1 MRETSTSI
9 TRRLGLLLGTISV
22 FLALP
27 LQAQVAR
34 IELHTI
40 YSKSPTDQEFLS
52 GKRDAKPVMIT
63 GELRL
68 PRPGTDAL
76 PAIILLHGSGG
87 VTGLVDDWA
96 REFNSMGVA
105 TFIVD
110 SFTGR
115 GLTNLSDDQDQL
127 GRLAMVLDAYRAL
140 ELVAKHP
147 RIDPNRILVM
157 GWSRGG
163 GAAHWAAIKR
173 FRAMHGPPDD
183 LAFAGYVA
191 LYPTCNWYFSKGLQL
206 ESKPVRIYHGSS
218 DDYVPVKSCRAFVER
233 QKAAGNDIEVTE
245 YAGAYHVFDAPA
257 FKTPL
262 KLPKAQ
268 TTRNCPD
275 LEEDS
280 EGRMI
285 NSVTKQPF
293 RYASDPCVERGA
305 TLAYDAAAHT
315 AVVKAIKEF
324 VSGTVKP

>member
-1 MRETSTSI
+1 MRSI
-9 TRRLGLLLGTISV
+9 SMSVPKGLALLSAMMTV
-22 FLALP
+22 ALALP

-34 IELHTI
+34 LELHTI
-40 YSKSPTDQEFLS
+40 NSQSPTDQEFLIGRVD
-52 GKRDAKPVMIT
+52 GKAVTIS

-76 PAIILLHGSGG
+76 PAIVLLHGSGG
-87 VTGLVDDWA
+87 VTGLVDNWA
-96 REFNSMGVA
+96 REFNSLGVA

-127 GRLAMVLDAYRAL
+127 GRLAMVTDAYRAL
-140 ELVAKHP
+140 ELLAKHP
-147 RIDPNRILVM
+147 RIDPKRILVM

-173 FRAMHGPPDD
+173 FRVMYGPPGD
-183 LAFAGYVA
+183 LEFAGYIA

-206 ESKPVRIYHGSS
+206 ERKPVRIFHGSS

-233 QKAAGNDIEVTE
+233 QKEAGNDVELTE

-262 KLPKAQ
+262 KLPNAQ

-280 EGRMI
+280 EGHI
-285 NSVTKQPF
+285 VNSVTKLPF
-293 RYASDPCVERGA
+293 KYASDPCVERGA
-305 TLAYDAAAHT
+305 TLAYDPTAHAAA
-315 AVVKAIKEF
+315 VKAIKEF
-324 VSGTVKP
+324 VSSTLKP